1 MGCSTSKNILSK
13 APTYQESHGADPTL
27 PYYSK
32 YSEQESK
39 GTDDGFWTSDKSSC
53 KPIRFSAKGKGSAQ
67 ENPAIT
73 IPQMLQ
79 QAVAKSGNKPFLRV
93 EDVPTTFVKG
103 AVPVSKPVDEW
114 NARTY
119 SETYEECRSV
129 AKGYMSLGLDPLDAV
144 TIYGFNSP
152 EWVVRAQDA
161 IVVCYVPFFFFFFSD
176 STD

>member
-1 MGCSTSKNILSK
+1 MGCSTSKAILSK

-32 YSEQESK
+32 YLEQSLPDEY
-39 GTDDGFWTSDKSSC
+39 WTSDKTSC
-53 KPIRFSAKGKGSAQ
+53 SPIKFSEQGKGSAK

-129 AKGYMSLGLDPLDAV
+129 AKGYMSLGLDRLDAV

-152 EWVVRAQDA
+152 EWVVRAQDD
-161 IVVCYVPFFFFFFSD
+161 IVLFFFFPY
-176 STD
+176 